1 MGGCISNPK
10 VANNNI
16 QSNKLKSSA
25 TKIFPTGEI
34 YYFKR
39 KEMDGARDNINI
51 AGGRDKVNLFFSLK
65 SENQEFNSALQNV
78 QVGIYI
84 SSIKMKDV
92 FNHLGQ
98 TESLEENSLTFHSTF
113 CLDYFFEIN
122 QILKFE
128 IKNNG
133 RKVDEI
139 QTALGRIMGA
149 RSQTVEFPLNCKF
162 TLPNNNPIFDNKFY
176 LVVNGASVQE
186 QVKNMIIDFNLKV
199 SLNNNSNYFLVICNS
214 IIDSKRGQRVYKS
227 NEASGKNL
235 NFICRNLNLNDICL
249 GDQSKEISFLF
260 YKVNEGMV
268 GEIKTNLN
276 SLGSLQNTSLVIKN
290 QSGSQIGTCSIS
302 FEINKSMK
310 FIEYLEKGMQVSL
323 IVGIDYTASNGNP
336 NDKNSLH
343 FIQGKEP
350 NHYEQAI
357 RTCGSIVA
365 YYDYDQLFPV
375 FGFGGIVKGSTQVSH
390 CFNSNF
396 LENPNVEG
404 VDGIITSYRS
414 SLTNVHL
421 DGPTYFSPLIK
432 NMVNLVKYETEKSQ
446 SSVYYVLL
454 ILTDGQIHDMDQTR
468 DIICEAACL
477 PISIIIIGIGNADFS
492 NMVELDG
499 DTVPITNK
507 FGQKIERDI
516 VQFVCYKDFQ
526 TDVNK
531 LAAEVLYEVPTQVE
545 QYYRQYKN
553 FKELKE

>member
-1 MGGCISNPK
+1 MGGCITYPK
-10 VANNNI
+10 VANSNV
-16 QSNKLKSSA
+16 QVNKLKSSA

-34 YYFKR
+34 YYFKH
-39 KEMDGARDNINI
+39 KEIEGVRDDVNI

-65 SENQEFNSALQNV
+65 SENQQFNSDLQNV
-78 QVGIYI
+78 QVGVYI
-84 SSIKMKDV
+84 SSIKTKDA
-92 FNHLGQ
+92 FTHLGQ
-98 TESLEENSLTFHSTF
+98 TEALETNSLTYHSTY

-149 RSQTVEFPLNCKF
+149 RSQTVEFPMNYKF
-162 TLPNNNPIFDNKFY
+162 AQANNSPENKFF
-176 LVVNGASVQE
+176 LVVNGASVPE

-199 SLNNNSNYFLVICNS
+199 NLNSNSNYFLVISNS
-214 IIDSKRGQRVYKS
+214 IIDTKRGQRVYKS

-235 NFICRNLNLNDICL
+235 NFTCRNLNLNDICQ

-260 YKVNEGMV
+260 YKVNEGCI

-276 SLGSLQNTSLVIKN
+276 TLASLQNTSIVIKN
-290 QSGSQIGTCSIS
+290 QGGSQVGTCTIS

-323 IVGIDYTASNGNP
+323 LVGIDYTASNGNP
-336 NDKNSLH
+336 NDRNSLH

-357 RTCGSIVA
+357 RSCGSIVA
-365 YYDYDQLFPV
+365 YYDYDQLFPL

-404 VDGIITSYRS
+404 VDGIITSYRN
-414 SLTNVHL
+414 SLSNVHL

-432 NMVNLVKYETEKSQ
+432 NMVSLVRNETERSQ

-507 FGQKIERDI
+507 LGQKIERDI

-553 FKELKE
+553 FKELK